1 MREIRK
7 CRCLFGITV
16 GKYRQYFLGTMRK
29 CGGSNMT
36 NRVKIM
42 LLCWILFCTAAIYLD
57 RQNPENQA
65 WKSEDETQQA
75 AAGGTRAEPED
86 AGEAQTR
93 QTSADPGQLYALSA
107 VLMDGETGRVLYE
120 KEGDVKRP
128 MASTTKV
135 MTCILALEHS
145 RGDEVVEVSSRAAAQ
160 PDVQLNIIEGEQFYM
175 EDLLYSLMLKSHN
188 DTAVAIAEH
197 IGGSVEGFAKMMNDK
212 AIELG
217 CTDTHF
223 VTPNGLDEEDEGGIH
238 STTARDLAR
247 IMRYAIQNETFLKIT
262 QTREYSFW
270 DLEHTRQFQVTN
282 ANAFLDMMDGV
293 ISGKTGFTADAGY
306 CYVCA
311 LEREDRVFIVT
322 LLGCGWPN
330 HKTYKWSD
338 SRTLL
343 EYGLENYENRKIWQE
358 PELEPVPVR
367 DGVPPE
373 GKLNGETEVSLI
385 CRHEQADEEQQL
397 LLGAGEA
404 VEVHYDLPREL
415 KAPVK
420 EGEVVGTVEYSLNG
434 TILCQYPV
442 ETASTVEEL
451 DFLWCV
457 EQVFHRFFQEK

>member
-1 MREIRK
+1 
-7 CRCLFGITV
+7 
-16 GKYRQYFLGTMRK
+16 
-29 CGGSNMT
+29 
-36 NRVKIM
+36 
-42 LLCWILFCTAAIYLD
+42 
-57 RQNPENQA
+57 
-65 WKSEDETQQA
+65 
-75 AAGGTRAEPED
+75 
-86 AGEAQTR
+86 
-93 QTSADPGQLYALSA
+93 
-107 VLMDGETGRVLYE
+107 
-120 KEGDVKRP
+120 
-128 MASTTKV
+128 
-135 MTCILALEHS
+135 
-145 RGDEVVEVSSRAAAQ
+145 
-160 PDVQLNIIEGEQFYM
+160 M

-238 STTARDLAR
+238 STTAKDLAR

-338 SRTLL
+338 SWTLL